1 MPGSVLVI
9 EDHPL
14 FRGGLASLVQ
24 TIFADLLVAETSSA
38 EAALRVG
45 ADLANLRLI
54 LLDFRLPGL
63 HGAEAVRLLHAR
75 FPKAHVVVLTA
86 SEDRREAA
94 AAMRAGAKAFLSKSM
109 TMEELGES
117 LGQVLAGAELA
128 PRWSNSVPAQADD
141 GSGSDLTPRQLQILA
156 LLCQGH
162 SNKEI
167 GLRLGLAVVTVKM
180 HVSSIFRSLRVVNR
194 TQAVLAARGIGLT
207 GVADAQAAHAT
218 DARNSVRPTTA
229 P

>member
-1 MPGSVLVI
+1 MSGSVLVI

-24 TIFADLLVAETSSA
+24 TVFAELQVAEASSA
-38 EAALRVG
+38 EAALRIG
-45 ADLANLRLI
+45 AELRDLRLI
-54 LLDFRLPGL
+54 LLDFRLPGV

-75 FPKAHVVVLTA
+75 FPTAHVVVLTA

-94 AAMRAGAKAFLSKSM
+94 GAMRAGARAFLSKSM
-109 TMEELGES
+109 SMEELGNA
-117 LGQVLAGAELA
+117 LTQVLAGRELP
-128 PRWSNSVPAQADD
+128 PRWSSPVAAEQPE
-141 GSGSDLTPRQLQILA
+141 GGVELTSRQLQILG

-180 HVSSIFRSLRVVNR
+180 HVSSIFRSLGVVNR
-194 TQAVLAARGIGLT
+194 TQAVLAARGIGLVPT
-207 GVADAQAAHAT
+207 DADQAALRSEESRIGP
-218 DARNSVRPTTA
+218 ARHM
-229 P
+229 